1 MDKSKQVFNS
11 KSELA
16 AHLGIT
22 RKTLYKRSKELNIE
36 LSGSYT
42 EEQLDTLR
50 SRLGTTQVN
59 EKEYI
64 NKHKNN
70 QKETPNTQLVTA
82 LQEQVTYLKQ
92 QIEEKDRQIER
103 RDQAL
108 DQQQRLQLSVSQQLD
123 DAKEQIKQLETIQPK
138 KKKRWWQI

>member
-1 MDKSKQVFNS
+1 MDKSKQVFSS
-11 KSELA
+11 KSALA
-16 AHLGIT
+16 TYLGIT
-22 RKTLYKRSKELNIE
+22 RKTLYKRAKERKVE

-50 SRLGTTQVN
+50 SRLDTTQVN
-59 EKEYI
+59 EKEHT
-64 NKHKNN
+64 NTQLNN
-70 QKETPNTQLVTA
+70 QKDTPDTQLLTA
-82 LQEQVTYLKQ
+82 LQDQIDYLKQ
-92 QIEEKDRQIER
+92 QIER

-123 DAKEQIKQLETIQPK
+123 DAKEHIKLLETIQPE